1 VKPNRYPLP
10 LAVQTVL
17 PPDYLENEVFHRD
30 LRLLQELGFMGV
42 ELNIAFPQKENIAQ
56 IQRFLDRFDLQ
67 LTMLASGLTAK
78 TQGLSLSSADTAV
91 WQKSVAGCLDLID
104 FVAGSQAGLI
114 VGFLKGGPDTDVQG
128 SRKRFSEALQQ
139 IAPFAKDK
147 EVKVL
152 IEATNRYE
160 AAVANDLAAA
170 ADLIRPYDRDYM
182 QILPDTFHMNI
193 EEAQGP
199 VAALKQ
205 WAGYYSSIHISD
217 NNRLFPGL
225 GAMDFA
231 TILTALKEIGF
242 KGSMAIEGNLKH
254 SFAEDISS
262 SAQFLTQLPM
272 D

>member
-1 VKPNRYPLP
+1 MKPNRYPLP

-17 PPDYLENEVFHRD
+17 PPNYHEDEAFHSD

-42 ELNIAFPQKENIAQ
+42 ELNIAHPQKEKIAH

-78 TQGLSLSSADTAV
+78 THGLSLSSGEKAV
-91 WQKSVAGCLDLID
+91 WQQSVEGCLALID
-104 FVAGSQAGLI
+104 FVAGSSAGLI
-114 VGFLKGGPDTDVQG
+114 IGFLKGGPDSDVQG
-128 SRKRFSEALQQ
+128 PQKRFGEALQQ
-139 IAPFAKDK
+139 IAPHAKGK
-147 EVKVL
+147 GVKVL

-170 ADLIRPYDRDYM
+170 AELVAPYDRDYL

-193 EEAQGP
+193 EEAKGP
-199 VAALKQ
+199 VAALKK
-205 WAGYYSSIHISD
+205 WAGTYSSIHVSD

-225 GAMDFA
+225 GAIDFA
-231 TILTALKEIGF
+231 TILTALKEMGF
-242 KGSMAIEGNLKH
+242 KGSMAIEGNLRH
-254 SFAEDISS
+254 SFAEDIRAA
-262 SAQFLTQLPM
+262 AQFLAQLPV